1 MLVLMNLEAAG
12 AVHEVA
18 DGFFFME
25 DMRFRALL

>member
-18 DGFFFME
+18 DGFFME
-25 DMRFRALL
+25 DMRSRALL